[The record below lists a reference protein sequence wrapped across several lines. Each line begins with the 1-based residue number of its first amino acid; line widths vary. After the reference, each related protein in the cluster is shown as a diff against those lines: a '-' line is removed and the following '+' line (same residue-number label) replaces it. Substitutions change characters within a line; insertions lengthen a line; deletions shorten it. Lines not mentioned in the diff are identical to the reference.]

1 MNDLLPHAEDLLIN
15 RRVFGLA
22 MLLALALV
30 IATSRFFL
38 RDVLTDSSSG
48 WRRIAQIWLI
58 ATCGF
63 ALWTSLFDDWLQL
76 VGEPFRRSRQW
87 ASERIIAN
95 PIAPELRTVTL
106 VLLALAVLL
115 SAAIVAR
122 HIGGYGLQIS
132 TLIIAAILW
141 IPLFVLRQRLDILVH
156 DGVSDRSGNAA
167 DFAGLALFWLLRTGL
182 SIAVTA
188 ISFAIL
194 VLLVAPLMTLVLDLF
209 RVRTPRTTEDAEDF
223 FTALHQQA
231 GVYEDVPLRARW
243 RPIQR
248 PS

>member
-1 MNDLLPHAEDLLIN
+1 M
-15 RRVFGLA
+15 
-22 MLLALALV
+22 
-30 IATSRFFL
+30 
-38 RDVLTDSSSG
+38 
-48 WRRIAQIWLI
+48 
-58 ATCGF
+58 
-63 ALWTSLFDDWLQL
+63 
-76 VGEPFRRSRQW
+76 GEPFRRSRQW

-106 VLLALAVLL
+106 VLLALAVVLG
-115 SAAIVAR
+115 AAIVAR

-188 ISFAIL
+188 LSFAIL
-194 VLLVAPLMTLVLDLF
+194 VLLVAPLMTLALDLF